1 MFNLKMRDF
10 SSMNLAVSV
19 LFLSGTLLSAGIFME
34 HAMSLEPCALCMMQR
49 FWLFACAL
57 VAFVGI
63 MHNPNWGIY
72 PLLTAACAIVGTGFS
87 LRQLWL
93 QTLPADQVPA
103 CGPGFTYMAE
113 NFPVWD
119 LIVAMTSGSG
129 NCAEVSW
136 SFIGLSIPAWLSVFF
151 AVIIV
156 VSALQIRRGLV

>member
-1 MFNLKMRDF
+1 MRDF
-10 SSMNLAVSV
+10 SSMDLAVSV

-49 FWLFACAL
+49 FWLFSCAL
-57 VAFVGI
+57 LALVGI

-72 PLLTAACAIVGTGFS
+72 PLLTAACAIIGTGFS
-87 LRQLWL
+87 VRQLWL

-156 VSALQIRRGLV
+156 VSALQIRKGLV

>member
-1 MFNLKMRDF
+1 MRDF
-10 SSMNLAVSV
+10 SSTDLAISV
-19 LFLSGTLLSAGIFME
+19 LFLSGILLAAGIFME

-49 FWLFACAL
+49 FWLL
-57 VAFVGI
+57 MGAFVALAGI

-72 PLLTAACAIVGTGFS
+72 PLLTAACAVTGTGFS

-93 QTLPADQVPA
+93 QNLPADQVPA

-113 NFPVWD
+113 NFPVWE

-151 AVIIV
+151 AAIIFISV
-156 VSALQIRRGLV
+156 LQIRKGLA

>member
-1 MFNLKMRDF
+1 MRDF
-10 SSMNLAVSV
+10 SSMDLAISV

-34 HAMSLEPCALCMMQR
+34 HALSLEPCALCMMQR
-49 FWLFACAL
+49 FWLFVCAL
-57 VAFVGI
+57 VTLVGI

-72 PLLTAACAIVGTGFS
+72 PLLTAACAIIGTGFS

-103 CGPGFTYMAE
+103 CGPGFSYMAE

-136 SFIGLSIPAWLSVFF
+136 SFLGLSIPAWWSIFF
-151 AVIIV
+151 TTIIFF
-156 VSALQIRRGLV
+156 SILQIRRGLA

>member
-1 MFNLKMRDF
+1 MRDF
-10 SSMNLAVSV
+10 SSTDLAISV
-19 LFLSGTLLSAGIFME
+19 LFLCGTLLSTGIFME
-34 HAMSLEPCALCMMQR
+34 HAMSMEPCALCMMQR
-49 FWLFACAL
+49 FWLFACAFL
-57 VAFVGI
+57 ALAGI

-72 PLLTAACAIVGTGFS
+72 PLLTAACAIIGTSFS

-93 QTLPADQVPA
+93 QNLPTDQAPA
-103 CGPGFTYMAE
+103 CGPGFDYMTE

-151 AVIIV
+151 AAIIF
-156 VSALQIRRGLV
+156 VSILQIRRGLV